1 MDYQERQVIGRQ
13 WTRCVA
19 IRIVNPLEGV
29 PHIMFIE
36 QEAIAL
42 ADGRVTVSQ
51 SPGGDVTVA
60 FDPDAEIDLYDPATG
75 EPTGEKTTH
84 GQVYAMLYSAYLT
97 VAHGRDE
104 EVRRRQAEEAA
115 RVAPVATLAG
125 RPR

>member
-13 WTRCVA
+13 WTRCVG
-19 IRIVNPLEGV
+19 IRIFNPLEGV

-60 FDPDAEIDLYDPATG
+60 FDPDAGIDLYDPATG
-75 EPTGEKTTH
+75 EPTGEKATH

-97 VAHGRDE
+97 AARARDE
-104 EVRRRQAEEAA
+104 VVLRRRAEEEAQILAA
-115 RVAPVATLAG
+115 ALPGGAR
-125 RPR
+125 